1 MRIFKLCFYNLF
13 FLLFFLLIFDNF
25 LYFSSPLL
33 PKEIVKILSNKSQ
46 TRYKIKNKNNSDLPT
61 IFDEHIYYLKPNTK
75 QFTIS
80 DGLPSFEYSDEHG
93 YVNPKNYL
101 NSGKVDLLLVGDS
114 ATQSQ
119 DFSNAMRKN
128 FDGKVY
134 SIGIGGQGIYHWK
147 YQYKRISKIVPDFE
161 EPKNILLLYDENDID
176 DTQRALKYF
185 RKGYPNSAYYPQN
198 PYNDHFK
205 KYNMNF
211 SFYSEVYSIFRYFVM
226 STQIRVKLKNFIEDR
241 VNLNVKSKMEKLKII
256 PKEDQKDA
264 QTYRLINYDNT
275 CVIRAEVLHGDRVF
289 NQNKTLDTVN
299 EINKILK
306 LVNFEKTNVF
316 FSYNP
321 SANTIYNLKLD
332 KNEYVMQ
339 MSNEQ
344 KLSSKNFSTF
354 FKEKNVH
361 YIDLTDDIR
370 KIAATQPLHPCNA
383 KDSHLSVDGY
393 KLYSKLLTNKIK
405 SILKDKKSK

>member
-1 MRIFKLCFYNLF
+1 MKIFKIYFYNLF
-13 FLLFFLLIFDNF
+13 FLLLFLLIFDNLLF
-25 LYFSSPLL
+25 FASPLL
-33 PKEIVKILSNKSQ
+33 PKDIVKILSSKSQ
-46 TRYKIKNKNNSDLPT
+46 TRYRIKNKDNSDLKT
-61 IFDEHIYYLKPNTK
+61 IFKEHIYYLRPNSK
-75 QFTIS
+75 QNIIS
-80 DGLPSFEYSDEHG
+80 DGLPSFEYADEHG

-101 NSGKVDLLLVGDS
+101 KSGEVDLLLVGDS
-114 ATQSQ
+114 ATQAQS
-119 DFSNAMRKN
+119 FSNEMRKN
-128 FDGKVY
+128 FEGKVY
-134 SIGIGGQGIYHWK
+134 SIGIGGQGPYHWK

-185 RKGYPNSAYYPQN
+185 RKGYTHSAYYPPN
-198 PYNDHFK
+198 PYNDNFK

-211 SFYSEVYSIFRYFVM
+211 SFYSEVYSIFRYFVV
-226 STQIRVKLKNFIEDR
+226 STQIRVKLKHFIEDR

-256 PKEDQKDA
+256 PKEDQNDG
-264 QTYRLINYDNT
+264 QTYKLINYDNT
-275 CVIRAEVLHGDRVF
+275 CIIRANVLHGDRVF
-289 NQNKTLDTVN
+289 DQNKTRDTAN
-299 EINKILK
+299 EINKILQ
-306 LVNFEKTNVF
+306 LINFEKTNVF

-321 SANTIYNLKLD
+321 SVNTIYNLKLD

-370 KIAATQPLHPCNA
+370 KIAATKPLHPCNGS
-383 KDSHLSVDGY
+383 DSHLSVDGY
-393 KLYSKLLTNKIK
+393 KLYSKLLTKKIK
-405 SILKDKKSK
+405 SILKDK

>member
-1 MRIFKLCFYNLF
+1 MRILKLYFYNLF
-13 FLLFFLLIFDNF
+13 IFLLFLLIFDNF
-25 LYFSSPLL
+25 LYFASPLL
-33 PKEIVKILSNKSQ
+33 PKEILKILSYQAQ
-46 TRYKIKNKNNSDLPT
+46 TRYKIKNKNNRDLLT
-61 IFDEHIYYLKPNTK
+61 IFDEHIYYLKPNSK
-75 QFTIS
+75 HFTLS
-80 DGLPSFEYSDEHG
+80 DGLSSFEYSDEHG

-101 NSGKVDLLLVGDS
+101 NSGEVELLLVGDS
-114 ATQSQ
+114 ATQAQ
-119 DFSNAMRKN
+119 DFSNEMRKN

-147 YQYKRISKIVPDFE
+147 HQYKRISKIVPDFK

-185 RKGYPNSAYYPQN
+185 RKGYTNSAYYPPN
-198 PYNDHFK
+198 PYSDNFK

-226 STQIRVKLKNFIEDR
+226 STQIRVKIKHFIEDR
-241 VNLNVKSKMEKLKII
+241 VNLNVKSKIEKLKII
-256 PKEDQKDA
+256 PKEDQLDA
-264 QTYRLINYDNT
+264 HTYKLINYENT
-275 CVIRAEVLHGDRVF
+275 CIIRAEVLHGDRVF
-289 NQNKTLDTVN
+289 DQNKTRDIAN
-299 EINKILK
+299 EINKILQ
-306 LVNFEKTNVF
+306 LINLEKTNVF

-332 KNEYVMQ
+332 KNEYLIK

-361 YIDLTDDIR
+361 YIDLTKDIR
-370 KIAATQPLHPCNA
+370 KIAATQPLHPCNG

-393 KLYSKLLTNKIK
+393 KLYSKLLTKKIK